1 MGINLEASRAK
12 MDEQSAAVRAQLEV
26 ELSRIRE
33 NQKLKGECE
42 QGSQDL
48 KKLKA
53 ECEQGLQDA
62 KRSEKRE
69 RLDVTP
75 PTGGIDVM
83 GPQMGIAMTDQDI
96 ASAFVKRRL
105 PTKVPRPSGFG
116 VPETQSNSNRSYV
129 SPDGVLHRPKKGEE
143 TTTPN
148 FGQGEEPRCCKCRAT
163 RTQL

>member
-26 ELSRIRE
+26 ELSRIRDE

-53 ECEQGLQDA
+53 ECEQGLLDA

-69 RLDVTP
+69 RLNATAP
-75 PTGGIDVM
+75 STGGID
-83 GPQMGIAMTDQDI
+83 
-96 ASAFVKRRL
+96 
-105 PTKVPRPSGFG
+105 
-116 VPETQSNSNRSYV
+116 
-129 SPDGVLHRPKKGEE
+129 
-143 TTTPN
+143 
-148 FGQGEEPRCCKCRAT
+148 
-163 RTQL
+163 